1 MKLGFISDLHLSE
14 NMPSVTEGFFNFL
27 NNAAQE
33 LSHLYILGDL
43 FEAWIGDDDNSELA
57 ADVMQNINHSTRNG
71 LEVFFIHGNRDFLCG
86 QNFAKK
92 SNLKLLPDPFFM
104 NFYDLKIALSHGDD
118 FCTNDLK
125 YIEFK
130 KEVRSSEWQE
140 KFLEKSLN
148 ERLKIASNMRDVS
161 QADNKNKD
169 KSIMDVTP
177 KAIDQFFAEHRIDLL
192 IHGHTHRP
200 KTHHT
205 STGTRI
211 VLGDWCETGWCLFL
225 DDQQQDL
232 TEFKL

>member
-1 MKLGFISDLHLSE
+1 MKLGFISDLHLSK

-27 NNAAQE
+27 KNASHE

-57 ADVMQNINHSTRNG
+57 INVMQNINHATQNG
-71 LEVFFIHGNRDFLCG
+71 LEVFFMHGNRDFLCG
-86 QNFAKK
+86 QDFAKK
-92 SNLKLLPDPFFM
+92 SNLKILPDPFFM
-104 NFYDLKIALSHGDD
+104 NFFDLKIALSHGDD
-118 FCTNDLK
+118 FCTSDLK

-130 KEVRSSEWQE
+130 KEVRSKKWQD
-140 KFLEKSLN
+140 KFLGKSLD

-161 QADNKNKD
+161 QASNNDKD
-169 KSIMDVTP
+169 ISIMDV
-177 KAIDQFFAEHRIDLL
+177 ASNAVDQFFEEHRIDLL

-205 STGTRI
+205 DLGTRV
-211 VLGDWCETGWCLFL
+211 VLGDWHKTGWCLFL

-232 TEFKL
+232 KEFKL

>member
-1 MKLGFISDLHLSE
+1 
-14 NMPSVTEGFFNFL
+14 
-27 NNAAQE
+27 
-33 LSHLYILGDL
+33 
-43 FEAWIGDDDNSELA
+43 
-57 ADVMQNINHSTRNG
+57 
-71 LEVFFIHGNRDFLCG
+71 
-86 QNFAKK
+86 
-92 SNLKLLPDPFFM
+92 M

-125 YIEFK
+125 YIKFK

-148 ERLKIASNMRDVS
+148 ERLKIASNMRDAS

-211 VLGDWCETGWCLFL
+211 VLGDWYKTGWCLFL